1 MTADVVVAK
10 LSSLP
15 EPLDLEVPPTLWR
28 DSQPLSPRSPERGV
42 DGERHQIRG
51 ATRVTFG

>member
-15 EPLDLEVPPTLWR
+15 EPLDLEVSADTLAGFAAVVAA
-28 DSQPLSPRSPERGV
+28 LS
-42 DGERHQIRG
+42 
-51 ATRVTFG
+51 